1 MPRFKNKSSFPTDM
15 DESAGGECASR
26 TVVTEEAT
34 GQGADLTV
42 RLFAIPSVEEDVP
55 VQRVAFVPKGK
66 NNLAVAAFE
75 KSSFMKA
82 LVTECGF
89 VARNVGFSH
98 SYLNTMGMF

>member
-1 MPRFKNKSSFPTDM
+1 MLRFKNKSSFPTDM
-15 DESAGGECASR
+15 EASSGECASR
-26 TVVTEEAT
+26 TVVTEEAS

-55 VQRVAFVPKGK
+55 VQRVAFVPNGGS
-66 NNLAVAAFE
+66 NVAVAAFE
-75 KSSFMKA
+75 KSSFMKV

-89 VARNVGFSH
+89 VARNVGFRH